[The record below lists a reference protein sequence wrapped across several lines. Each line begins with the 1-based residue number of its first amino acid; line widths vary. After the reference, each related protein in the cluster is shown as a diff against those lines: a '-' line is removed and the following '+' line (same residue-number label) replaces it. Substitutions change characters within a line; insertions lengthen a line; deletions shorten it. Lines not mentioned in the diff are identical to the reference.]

1 MKQPGYFRRL
11 EILCVASVVVA
22 AGLRAGEQEWFVP
35 LGLPPKAAPK
45 RISAGESVPPLPLP
59 ATPLRRSER
68 KREPAPPLLAG
79 KVIWGEQAS
88 FTLDNGGTTQIADW
102 NLCPADLQQLL
113 AKSGPVLG
121 TAYRSEPLNLAG
133 FTPDPALTP
142 ILFFSGTR
150 TLRLDRERIALLRAH
165 VLAGGMIVCDN
176 VAGSPYFYESC
187 KRIMSEA
194 LPELRW
200 RTLPPDHPVYHVVAD
215 VDRVRYPRNLD
226 SDRPLLEGLYVGCRA
241 GVLLS
246 KYGLG
251 CGWDDHE
258 VPNLEKA
265 VYYDVPSAAKLGVN
279 MVGYAVGYAAAGREE
294 AKPELFGGVDE
305 RPPTDEFVFAQ
316 VVHEGAWDAH
326 PGAASALLRR
336 LRQNTSLRVNLK
348 RVALTPGR
356 DDLSQT
362 SFLYLTGLDDF
373 AFDDRALESLRAFL
387 NGHGTLVINNALGMS
402 VFDAA
407 VRREL
412 ARLLPGAPLERVPVS
427 HPLFHSVFDLAD
439 ARFTFVPNGAESE
452 TAAPILEGIALNGDL
467 RVIYS
472 PFDMEMGW
480 QGCEHPAARGYAPA
494 SAMQMGVNLAMYVMT
509 H

>member
-1 MKQPGYFRRL
+1 MRQRERVRRL
-11 EILCVASVVVA
+11 GILCVAAVFWT
-22 AGLRAGEQEWFVP
+22 AGLRADEQEWFVP
-35 LGLPPKAAPK
+35 LGLPPKAAPR
-45 RISAGESVPPLPLP
+45 RISAGEGVPPLPLP

-68 KREPAPPLLAG
+68 KKEPAPPMLAG

-88 FTLDNGGTTQIADW
+88 FTWNDGRTLEIADW

-113 AKSGPVLG
+113 AKSGAALG
-121 TAYRSEPLNLAG
+121 TAYRSEPVNLAG

-142 ILFFSGTR
+142 LLFFSGTR

-176 VAGSPYFYESC
+176 IAGSPYFYESA
-187 KRIMSEA
+187 RRLMSEA

-215 VDRVRYPRNLD
+215 VEKVGYPKNMD
-226 SDRPLLEGLYVGCRA
+226 SDRPLLEGLYVGCWV

-258 VPNLEKA
+258 VPNLPEA
-265 VYYDVPSAAKLGVN
+265 IYYDPPSAAKLGVN
-279 MVGYAVGYAAAGREE
+279 IVGYAVGYAAAAREE
-294 AKPELFGGVDE
+294 SKPELFGGLDE

-316 VVHEGAWDAH
+316 IVHEGAWDAH

-336 LRQNTSLRVNLK
+336 LRQNTSLRVNL
-348 RVALTPGR
+348 RRAALTPGR
-356 DDLSQT
+356 DDLSQAT
-362 SFLYLTGLDDF
+362 FLYLTGLDDF
-373 AFDDRALESLRAFL
+373 SFDARALEALRAFL
-387 NGHGTLVINNALGMS
+387 SGPGTLVINNALGMS
-402 VFDAA
+402 VFDRA

-412 ARLLPGAPLERVPVS
+412 ARLLPGEQLQRLPPG
-427 HPLFHSVFDLAD
+427 HPLFHTVFDIGDVRL
-439 ARFTFVPNGAESE
+439 TFVPDGAESE
-452 TAAPILEGIALNGDL
+452 TAAPVLEGIVLGGDL

-480 QGCEHPAARGYAPA
+480 QGCEHPAARGYEPA
-494 SAMQMGVNLAMYVMT
+494 SAMQIGVNLAMYIMT